1 MFNLIRKK
9 IQTCD
14 QMVFSV
20 NGNYWLFNTF
30 LPSINNSK
38 KWKNSNPQWPDLN
51 STIRKVMVSPT
62 NFKCIIMMSLFGY
75 ENANFLPKLIIAA
88 HVELEILHI
97 PILYPTDMSRSS
109 QTMFGIL
116 RRFTFDPGISD
127 QITEISEIGIRNH
140 LHKKTNSTSK
150 HHLQRITDYCR

>member
-1 MFNLIRKK
+1 
-9 IQTCD
+9 
-14 QMVFSV
+14 MVFSV

-38 KWKNSNPQWPDLN
+38 KWKKTQTLN
-51 STIRKVMVSPT
+51 DPIWTAQSGRLWLVLQTLNVSLWCHYLDMKMPT
-62 NFKCIIMMSLFGY
+62 FF
-75 ENANFLPKLIIAA
+75 PKLIIAA

-150 HHLQRITDYCR
+150 HHLQRTTDYYR